1 MSFGT
6 SGRKQNNLF
15 AAGNDSPQFFIFNL
29 SLIWILFGQAEHAFL
44 LL

>member
-15 AAGNDSPQFFIFNL
+15 TAGSDSPQFFVFNL
-29 SLIWILFGQAEHAFL
+29 SLIWISFGQADIHFL
-44 LL
+44 I